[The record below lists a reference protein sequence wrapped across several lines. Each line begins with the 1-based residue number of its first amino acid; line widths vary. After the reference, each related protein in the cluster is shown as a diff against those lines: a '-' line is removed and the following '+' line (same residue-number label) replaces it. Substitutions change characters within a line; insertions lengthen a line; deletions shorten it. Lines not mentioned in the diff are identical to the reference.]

1 MADVGD
7 NSKAGLVSA
16 LNGALAD
23 TVALYFKTKNFHWHV
38 AGPRFRDLH
47 VLFDEQAAQLV
58 GTVDDL
64 GERVRKNDEYTL
76 TSIGSVAKATRIK
89 DQDDVSLTADDPT
102 LAGWVGIAAPLA
114 LLAPQEM
121 SAGADTRPTK
131 LLVPENDQ
139 FRSVAEAREICTNW
153 KKTSIEAISGAD
165 HFFSTGTKTL
175 SERVTDFV
183 VTFFQ

>member
-1 MADVGD
+1 MATVGD

-76 TSIGSVAKATRIK
+76 TSIGSVMKATRIE
-89 DQDDVSLTADDPT
+89 DQDDVTLTADAMVKELRDDNKK
-102 LAGWVGIAAPLA
+102 LHQRLGEVKEAAEEAGDNA
-114 LLAPQEM
+114 
-121 SAGADTRPTK
+121 
-131 LLVPENDQ
+131 
-139 FRSVAEAREICTNW
+139 
-153 KKTSIEAISGAD
+153 TSGVVDDWIDECE
-165 HFFSTGTKTL
+165 
-175 SERVTDFV
+175 ERIWFLNQTSK
-183 VTFFQ
+183 

>member
-76 TSIGSVAKATRIK
+76 TSIGSVMKATRIE
-89 DQDDVSLTADDPT
+89 DQDDVTMTADAMVKELRDDNKK
-102 LAGWVGIAAPLA
+102 LHQRLGEVKEAAEEAGDNA
-114 LLAPQEM
+114 
-121 SAGADTRPTK
+121 
-131 LLVPENDQ
+131 
-139 FRSVAEAREICTNW
+139 
-153 KKTSIEAISGAD
+153 TSGVVDDWIDECE
-165 HFFSTGTKTL
+165 
-175 SERVTDFV
+175 ERIWFLNQTSK
-183 VTFFQ
+183 

>member
-76 TSIGSVAKATRIK
+76 TSIGSVMKATRIE
-89 DQDDVSLTADDPT
+89 DQDDVTLTADAMVKELRDDNKK
-102 LAGWVGIAAPLA
+102 LHQRLGEVKEAAEEAGDNA
-114 LLAPQEM
+114 
-121 SAGADTRPTK
+121 
-131 LLVPENDQ
+131 
-139 FRSVAEAREICTNW
+139 
-153 KKTSIEAISGAD
+153 TSGVVDDWIDECE
-165 HFFSTGTKTL
+165 
-175 SERVTDFV
+175 ERIWFLN
-183 VTFFQ
+183 QSSK